1 MEEDA
6 TLVTREQYIE
16 MLIDA
21 SFRDAS
27 EMESGFT
34 SWCEKHVPTWR
45 KQEYDE
51 TWIRQRIET
60 AQSSRGLHRTRKEQ
74 GLTML
79 EIRDALRKTYADHPE
94 LYDLAIER
102 ERIRPGLLRYRGNTG
117 DLRQRYTLRVMIY
130 ETDKLAYE
138 KFCRWSGL
146 PAPRPDMVFFEQP
159 DSVRV
164 VRDLSTVE
172 ELEMMLALSRYALH
186 LFDAP
191 EKLTTDQISPL
202 MEVHWKQLRAAFI
215 AKHGYQP
222 EDSTTPYVPVTI
234 NGPQDHH
241 AYYAKEYP

>member
-1 MEEDA
+1 MRGDA
-6 TLVTREQYIE
+6 TPVTREQYLE

-21 SFRDAS
+21 SCWDAS

-34 SWCEKHVPTWR
+34 SWCERHVPTWR
-45 KQEYDE
+45 KQGYDE

-60 AQSSRGLHRTRKEQ
+60 AQIARGLHRKLKGQ
-74 GLTML
+74 GFSML
-79 EIRDALRKTYADHPE
+79 EMREELRKAYADHSE
-94 LYDLAIER
+94 LYELARER
-102 ERIRPGLLRYRGNTG
+102 ERLHPGLLRYRGNTG

-130 ETDKLAYE
+130 DTEKLTFE

-146 PAPRPDMVFFEQP
+146 AVPRPESVFCEQP
-159 DSVRV
+159 DTVRV

-172 ELEMMLALSRYALH
+172 ELELMLAMSRYALR

-191 EKLTTDQISPL
+191 GNLTKDQIAPL
-202 MEVHWKQLRAAFI
+202 VEAHGKRLRATFI
-215 AKHGYQP
+215 ARHGYRP

-234 NGPQDHH
+234 DGPQDHD